1 MADVYVNNWFEFI
14 SAVGV
19 QGNKVILPENSD
31 WDMADVLPYG
41 ISGFLILCDEID
53 GRGTA
58 IKNLL
63 LNRCI
68 EIGYGVTI
76 ENLQMLD
83 WMCDN
88 DSSDAESPTNAVF
101 FGGPLELKTC
111 VFSGIMAN
119 FIKWF
124 YSGQLTMY
132 NCSINIET
140 AGRYFEIST
149 EYDPP
154 VGHFDYCRIEIKG
167 NNLNR
172 TYPIQAKCNFSEI
185 VIYAPNL
192 DDTSEFYRGFHSYYF
207 SGCVL
212 RGNTQGIT
220 NDWSM
225 SDYSSTLGFVSVYD
239 TATFASTF
247 LPADDDLTVGC
258 NDEELKDPVYLRSKG
273 FPIVVPDGGD
283 G

>member
-88 DSSDAESPTNAVF
+88 DSSDAESATNAVF

-111 VFSGIMAN
+111 VFSGIMSTA
-119 FIKWF
+119 IRWF
-124 YSGQLTMY
+124 YSNAIKMY
-132 NCSINIET
+132 NCSVNIET
-140 AGRYFEIST
+140 SGTEFKIDENYFDD
-149 EYDPP
+149 Y
-154 VGHFDYCRIEIKG
+154 GLNYCRIEIKG
-167 NNLNR
+167 NNLNAV
-172 TYPIQAKCNFSEI
+172 YPISCKCNFSEI
-185 VIYAPNL
+185 IIYAPNL
-192 DDTSEFYRGFHSYYF
+192 DESDPYFHGSFYSSVF

-212 RGNTQGIT
+212 RGNTQGII
-220 NDWSM
+220 NDWS
-225 SDYSSTLGFVSVYD
+225 STYDPPTGFVSVYD
-239 TATFASTF
+239 VDMFADTFTPIRPLSF
-247 LPADDDLTVGC
+247 VGC
-258 NDEELKDPVYLRSKG
+258 TDEQLKNPVYLREKG
-273 FPIVVPDGGD
+273 FPIVIPDGGD
-283 G
+283 A